1 MSFDLKSCRH
11 RLANLPRFR
20 KCESPFIL
28 DNVMRLILVAIVGS
42 LIPFSA
48 YGQRYSIKLDA
59 HEKAGQSYHLIAWST
74 EKTTVDLR
82 AAAQVLQ
89 QSEDLL
95 AAEISADVTIL
106 EASAAGWATR
116 KRFKV
121 LSSKVTRSGT
131 SSPILPD
138 GTQVMASI
146 QNGETLYEV
155 DQTLV
160 DEKTARALRVL
171 IGLHVTSV
179 ANDDMFG
186 TPTPKKIGERWP
198 AGVDAMKKLLK
209 EIGDQSSNPEI
220 TGSSTLEKV
229 ENNHIFLRASVR
241 VRNVLLPGQLTTEGG
256 EIETELWGRFPI
268 RQSDTTVESNDR
280 IHLTRIA
287 SGINADGKKVTLQ
300 VVYER
305 TSRYETRPL

>member
-1 MSFDLKSCRH
+1 MLEDAV
-11 RLANLPRFR
+11 RLL
-20 KCESPFIL
+20 
-28 DNVMRLILVAIVGS
+28 LVAVVGS
-42 LIPFSA
+42 LIPFTAS
-48 YGQRYSIKLDA
+48 GQQYPIKLDPQ
-59 HEKAGQSYHLIAWST
+59 EKAGQSYHVIAWST
-74 EKTTVDLR
+74 EKTTVDVK

-89 QSEDLL
+89 QSEDIL

-106 EASAAGWATR
+106 EVSASGWATR

-121 LSSKVTRSGT
+121 LSSRVTRAGT
-131 SSPILPD
+131 SSPILPN
-138 GTQVMASI
+138 GTLVTASI
-146 QNGETLYEV
+146 QNGETVYEV
-155 DQTLV
+155 DQKLV

-186 TPTPKKIGERWP
+186 TATPKKIGERWP

-229 ENNHIFLRASVR
+229 ENNHIFLRASVS

-280 IHLTRIA
+280 IRLTRIA

-305 TSRYETRPL
+305 TSRYETRPV